1 MGFWGAMKNMAT
13 GKPVFEVDSAPKE
26 TDQYGVWS
34 NDKPSDGQDEYT
46 TGVTTEQDSTR
57 DSSGSKI
64 IPEVTVT
71 HVKSHLNGANMEVY
85 AVVVNAA
92 SVPVFLD
99 KMHLLGQKYELDR
112 LLGPGQS
119 HNYRIYRGPAFTYKP
134 HSDADVEY
142 RLESNHDYFRAR
154 FYLEFDYQNGYYL
167 PEEFHLEGP
176 IKDI

>member
-1 MGFWGAMKNMAT
+1 MGFWNVMKNMAV
-13 GKPVFEVDSAPKE
+13 GKPAFEVDSTPKE
-26 TDQYGVWS
+26 NQHEVWS
-34 NDKPSDGQDEYT
+34 DDAPQVNDSGAEVQDP
-46 TGVTTEQDSTR
+46 TR
-57 DSSGSKI
+57 DSRGHKI
-64 IPEVTVT
+64 IPEVAVT

-85 AVVVNAA
+85 AIVINT
-92 SVPVFLD
+92 SDVPVFLD

-112 LLGPGQS
+112 LLGPGSS

-154 FYLEFDYQNGYYL
+154 FYVEFDYQNGYYL